1 MVSEDDLLKFAL
13 SLGEVTQKED
23 EKTRFLM
30 RGEKIFLALSKGM
43 TPVRV
48 EVRCERQ
55 LSKTLQ
61 ERFESAMGGRL
72 LGRNGL
78 EIVCSGQLSFDEIC
92 DLVRLSYN
100 LSVEE

>member
-13 SLGEVTQKED
+13 SLGGVTQKED

-48 EVRCERQ
+48 EVRCE
-55 LSKTLQ
+55 
-61 ERFESAMGGRL
+61 
-72 LGRNGL
+72 GRNGL

-92 DLVRLSYN
+92 DLIRLSYN
-100 LSVEE
+100 LSTEE